1 MNISFRPLFTLPLL
15 LVLASCSNKQS
26 SIKEIDL
33 LEQASAILDSA
44 GKNSLVVFD
53 VDDTLTYP
61 TDTIRQTDSWGQHSA
76 EGREFYRKLDEH
88 IKKSSNPDEV
98 SGAIMSKIFLAE
110 KPQTVEPQTAS
121 FIKKLQDRGIK
132 VIALTNWPTRE
143 LGSIPSMATW
153 RFDKLVQVG
162 INFSASFE
170 PQEIV
175 FNNGQAAGGKQPMF
189 YKGILLTDGATKGAV
204 LGKFLDVVHYK
215 PDQIIFFDDQ
225 AKQIESVKNEAS
237 ARGITYHGF
246 IYKAAEKLPRHYD
259 PAVIDLQ
266 GEYLIKHHEYITEKH
281 ARELLKK

>member
-1 MNISFRPLFTLPLL
+1 M
-15 LVLASCSNKQS
+15 
-26 SIKEIDL
+26 
-33 LEQASAILDSA
+33 
-44 GKNSLVVFD
+44 
-53 VDDTLTYP
+53 DDTLTYP
-61 TDTIRQTDSWGQHSA
+61 TDTIRQTDFWGQHSV
-76 EGREFYRKLDEH
+76 EGREFYRKLDEY
-88 IKKSSNPDEV
+88 IKRSSNPDEV
-98 SGAIMSKIFLAE
+98 SGAIISKIFLAE
-110 KPQTVEPQTAS
+110 KPQTAS

-175 FNNGQAAGGKQPMF
+175 LNNGQTAGGKQPMF
-189 YKGILLTDGATKGAV
+189 YKGILLTDGATKGSV
-204 LGKFLDVVHYK
+204 LGTFLDVVHYK

-225 AKQIESVKNEAS
+225 AKQIESVKNEAH

-259 PAVIDLQ
+259 PAAIDLQ
-266 GEYLIKHHEYITEKH
+266 SKYLIERHEYITEAQ

>member
-1 MNISFRPLFTLPLL
+1 MNTSFRPLFTLSLL
-15 LVLASCSNKQS
+15 FVLSSCSNQQS
-26 SIKEIDL
+26 SIQEIDS
-33 LEQASAILDSA
+33 LEQASTILDTA
-44 GKNSLVVFD
+44 GKSSLVVFD
-53 VDDTLTYP
+53 VDDTLIYA
-61 TDTIRQTDSWGQHSA
+61 TDTIRQTDFWGQHSA

-110 KPQTVEPQTAS
+110 KPQLVESQTAT

-143 LGSIPSMATW
+143 LGSISSMATW
-153 RFDKLVQVG
+153 RFDKLLQVG

-170 PQEIV
+170 PQEIIL
-175 FNNGQAAGGKQPMF
+175 NNGQTSGGKQPMF
-189 YKGILLTDGATKGAV
+189 YKGILLTDGATKGSI
-204 LGKFLDVVHYK
+204 LGTFLDVMQYK

-225 AKQIESVKNEAS
+225 AKQIESVKNEAH
-237 ARGITYHGF
+237 ARGIRYHGF

-266 GEYLIKHHEYITEKH
+266 SEYLIKHHEYITEDQAH
-281 ARELLKK
+281 ELLKK